1 MKINSAILEV
11 ESRKGLQWFASSKI
25 NYMNEFFFESLEHF
39 EVGTCIQ
46 VYYNLSIFSS
56 VYFIIVEANHYYP
69 LQWSIFKNILLIIL
83 EIRKIFFSWCHVQN
97 LINDLLIKILLPFIS
112 LSWIVSSFIISLTIS
127 LIVFFLRWMVP
138 MRTFVSIVI
147 KRLWTPYFLE
157 MENMVNSSK
166 NMGTEIHTFFYTRI
180 IIEFFSLQARAISK
194 NLEERM
200 SSWSEKSGN
209 SGKNMINSRTS
220 LKKRNNWRNR

>member
-1 MKINSAILEV
+1 
-11 ESRKGLQWFASSKI
+11 
-25 NYMNEFFFESLEHF
+25 
-39 EVGTCIQ
+39 
-46 VYYNLSIFSS
+46 
-56 VYFIIVEANHYYP
+56 
-69 LQWSIFKNILLIIL
+69 
-83 EIRKIFFSWCHVQN
+83 
-97 LINDLLIKILLPFIS
+97 
-112 LSWIVSSFIISLTIS
+112 
-127 LIVFFLRWMVP
+127 

-200 SSWSEKSGN
+200 SS
-209 SGKNMINSRTS
+209 
-220 LKKRNNWRNR
+220 